1 MLTGQAL
8 MWHKQMT
15 LRCLDA
21 YCGIEAREQQVVTD
35 VQIAHGAHV
44 RPDDVRQA
52 LAALKDD
59 GLALRRLDDMR
70 GAVWSVSPDGH
81 KEAARLALEDGE

>member
-8 MWHKQMT
+8 HWHKQRA
-15 LRCLDA
+15 LLCLDA
-21 YCGIEAREQQVVTD
+21 YSGIEAREQQLVTD
-35 VQIAHGAHV
+35 VQIANGAHI

-59 GLALRRLDDMR
+59 GLARRRIDDMR
-70 GAVWSVSPDGH
+70 GAVWTITQAGH
-81 KEAARLALEDGE
+81 REAARLALEDGE